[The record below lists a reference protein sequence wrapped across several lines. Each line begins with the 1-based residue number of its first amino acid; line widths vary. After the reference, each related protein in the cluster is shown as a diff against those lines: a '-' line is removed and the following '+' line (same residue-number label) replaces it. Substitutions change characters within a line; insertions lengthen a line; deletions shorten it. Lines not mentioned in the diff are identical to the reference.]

1 MIMQCTERGE
11 SKRSAQED
19 VSAGN
24 GAISYIQSGI
34 TVDEVKRRLCFPL
47 TLTLSLLRKRVASKK
62 GRMSGRGEEKK
73 KKSQGRTARR
83 ERMSWRRSTR
93 LVGQK
98 Q

>member
-47 TLTLSLLRKRVASKK
+47 SLSLSLLRKRAASKEE
-62 GRMSGRGEEKK
+62 RMSGRGGEKVK
-73 KKSQGRTARR
+73 AGLLG
-83 ERMSWRRSTR
+83 ER
-93 LVGQK
+93 G
-98 Q
+98 